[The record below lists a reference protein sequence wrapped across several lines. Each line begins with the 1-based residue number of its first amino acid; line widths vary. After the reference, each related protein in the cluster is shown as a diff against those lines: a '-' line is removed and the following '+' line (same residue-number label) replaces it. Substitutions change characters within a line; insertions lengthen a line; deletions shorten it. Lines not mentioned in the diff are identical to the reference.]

1 MPDTLA
7 QLRRELSIANRIL
20 ANEDVLDAFGHIS
33 VRHPEDPERY
43 LISRHRAAELVE
55 PSDILEFTLD
65 SQPVKP
71 TDARLYS
78 ELVIH
83 GETYKLRPDVHS
95 ICHHHSVAVL
105 PFAISGVDLV
115 PVMHL
120 GAAMGA
126 AVPFWDSRDD
136 FGDTA
141 LLITR
146 PEEGRSMAK
155 AMGDGFTVLLRRH
168 GATVAGRSL
177 HECVFRSIYMC
188 RNAELQ
194 GRAMA
199 MGKPGPLSKG
209 EIAKCADAVLTPRIM
224 GRAWEYW
231 ARRLEKAEATWGV
244 HSAIVKAATHP
255 KPERSAP
262 AKLVSSA
269 PVGRGKPKLPKREP
283 RA

>member
-1 MPDTLA
+1 MADKLA
-7 QLRRELSIANRIL
+7 TLRRELSIANRVL

-33 VRHPEDPERY
+33 IRHPDDPTRY

-65 SQPVKP
+65 SKPVKP
-71 TDARLYS
+71 TDVRLYS

-83 GETYKLRPDVHS
+83 GEVYKRRPDVHS
-95 ICHHHSVAVL
+95 VCHHHAISVL
-105 PFAISGVDLV
+105 PFAISGIDLV

-120 GAAMGA
+120 GAAMEG
-126 AVPFWDSRDD
+126 AVPFWDSRDE

-146 PEEGRSMAK
+146 PEEGRSMAQ
-155 AMGDGFTVLLRRH
+155 AMGDGFVLLLRRH

-177 HECVFRSIYMC
+177 IECVFRSIYMC

-194 GRAMA
+194 SRAMA
-199 MGKPGPLSKG
+199 MGSPGPLTKG
-209 EIAKCADAVLTPRIM
+209 EIGKCMDALLTPRVV

-231 ARRLEKAEATWGV
+231 ARRLEKAEATWGG
-244 HSAIVKAATHP
+244 APAAVKAAARP
-255 KPERSAP
+255 KPER
-262 AKLVSSA
+262 
-269 PVGRGKPKLPKREP
+269 
-283 RA
+283 

>member
-1 MPDTLA
+1 MPDKLA
-7 QLRRELSIANRIL
+7 ELRRDLSIANRIL
-20 ANEDVLDAFGHIS
+20 ANEDVCDAFGHIS
-33 VRHPEDPERY
+33 IRHPDDPERY

-65 SQPVKP
+65 SKPVKP

-95 ICHHHSVAVL
+95 VCHHHAIAVL
-105 PFAISGVDLV
+105 PFAISGVELV

-120 GAAMGA
+120 GAAMDA
-126 AVPFWDSRDD
+126 TVPFWDSRDE

-155 AMGDGFTVLLRRH
+155 ALGEGFTLLLRRH

-177 HECVFRSIYMC
+177 HECVFRAIYMC

-194 GRAMA
+194 SRAMA
-199 MGKPGPLSKG
+199 MGKAGALTKG
-209 EIAKCADAVLTPRIM
+209 ELEKCAKAVLAPRVM

-231 ARRLEKAEATWGV
+231 ARRLEKAEATWGGA
-244 HSAIVKAATHP
+244 SSIGQAATQ
-255 KPERSAP
+255 
-262 AKLVSSA
+262 
-269 PVGRGKPKLPKREP
+269 PKRSKP
-283 RA
+283 ARLIARRLVAPGKRGSKR

>member
-1 MPDTLA
+1 MPDKLA

-20 ANEDVLDAFGHIS
+20 ANEDVCDAFGHIS
-33 VRHPEDPERY
+33 IRHPDDPDRY

-65 SQPVKP
+65 SRPVKP

-83 GETYKLRPDVHS
+83 GETYRLRPDVHS
-95 ICHHHSVAVL
+95 VCHHHAVSIL

-115 PVMHL
+115 AVMHL

-126 AVPFWDSRDD
+126 TVPFWDSRDD

-155 AMGDGFTVLLRRH
+155 AMGEGFTLLLRRH

-177 HECVFRSIYMC
+177 HECVFRAIYMC

-194 GRAMA
+194 SRAMA
-199 MGKPGPLSKG
+199 MGTPGPLSKG
-209 EIAKCADAVLTPRIM
+209 EFRKCADAVLAPRVM

-231 ARRLEKAEATWGV
+231 ARRLEKAEAAWGGF
-244 HSAIVKAATHP
+244 SESVKAAAHP
-255 KPERSAP
+255 KPERSWP
-262 AKLVSSA
+262 ARLVSRL
-269 PVGRGKPKLPKREP
+269 PLRRGKRHVPKR
-283 RA
+283 

>member
-1 MPDTLA
+1 MPANLA
-7 QLRRELSIANRIL
+7 ELRQELSIANRIL
-20 ANEDVLDAFGHIS
+20 ANEGVVDAFGHIS
-33 VRHPEDPERY
+33 VRHPDDPNRY

-55 PSDILEFTLD
+55 PGDILEFTLD
-65 SQPVKP
+65 SKPVKP
-71 TDARLYS
+71 TDVRLYS

-83 GETYKLRPDVHS
+83 GEVYKARPDVHS
-95 ICHHHSVAVL
+95 VCHHHALAVL
-105 PFAISGVDLV
+105 PFAISGIELL
-115 PVMHL
+115 PVTHL
-120 GAAMGA
+120 GAAMEGP
-126 AVPFWDSRDD
+126 VPFWDSRDD

-199 MGKPGPLSKG
+199 MGKPGTLSKG
-209 EIAKCADAVLTPRIM
+209 EITKCADAVLTPRII

-231 ARRLEKAEATWGV
+231 ARRLEKAEATWGG
-244 HSAIVKAATHP
+244 HSAIVRAATHP

-262 AKLVSSA
+262 AKLVA
-269 PVGRGKPKLPKREP
+269 RRPLGRGKSRTRKR
-283 RA
+283 